1 MWGTDAIG
9 GVINVITRREASDV
23 WTAEAG
29 YGAYDTTQASL
40 NGGMALGPAQLGL
53 GVAWIDSQG
62 FPTRSDDHVDR
73 GFHDLSGTAS
83 LRGDVGPANVALTYW
98 RAAGTTE
105 YSDFFLAPV
114 DQDFADSTLSLQVA
128 VPLGEALRANFG
140 ASHFDDSIDQ
150 NQSTDYLRTRRDT
163 VDAELA
169 WRVASQIWSTGAMVT
184 QEHAS
189 SRSYGDEF
197 ESDTNN
203 VNLYVQDQVEIGPH
217 RALAAVGYTDHET
230 AGNAWTWNLEYGYTF
245 AGATLLYALGGTGYR
260 VPDAT
265 DRYGYGGNPDLDPER
280 SFNLEAGIRHRISGA
295 QAVSLSWFRNE
306 IDDLIE
312 WVPDPVD
319 PYSGQLENVA
329 LARIEGVEAAWEYAA
344 GPWQAR
350 VEAIHQDPRNL
361 TTGERLLR
369 RAEDSLTASL
379 TRTLGT
385 VDLGLDVLATG
396 DREDFG
402 YPNPGTLSSYVLLN
416 LLTRWHATP
425 ALTVVARLENALNEQ
440 YELADTFN
448 TPNRGLYVTVSYS
461 MGAGGQPARVVDNR
475 TGDAPAPRGAY
486 SVQAGATRMGR

>member
-1 MWGTDAIG
+1 
-9 GVINVITRREASDV
+9 
-23 WTAEAG
+23 
-29 YGAYDTTQASL
+29 
-40 NGGMALGPAQLGL
+40 
-53 GVAWIDSQG
+53 
-62 FPTRSDDHVDR
+62 
-73 GFHDLSGTAS
+73 
-83 LRGDVGPANVALTYW
+83 
-98 RAAGTTE
+98 
-105 YSDFFLAPV
+105 
-114 DQDFADSTLSLQVA
+114 
-128 VPLGEALRANFG
+128 
-140 ASHFDDSIDQ
+140 
-150 NQSTDYLRTRRDT
+150 
-163 VDAELA
+163 
-169 WRVASQIWSTGAMVT
+169 MVT